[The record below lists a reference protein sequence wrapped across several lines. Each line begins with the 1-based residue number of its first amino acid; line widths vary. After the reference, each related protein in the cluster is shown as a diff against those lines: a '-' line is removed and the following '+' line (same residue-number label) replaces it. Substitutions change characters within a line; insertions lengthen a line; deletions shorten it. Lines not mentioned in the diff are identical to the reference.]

1 MVISTVICITLILV
15 NNQAQLPEIKISL
28 FYLIALGI
36 ILFLTIIVIKNYY
49 KNKINLPQG
58 PQADKIYEVREI
70 VGCLDCHRTRRES
83 CFVIVAQKFV
93 RLQTKELKQVG
104 KKIALYAWFENQ
116 FLKENEP
123 IIGKL
128 YKTGNNEDYN
138 TLGSSVVLKPLKEE

>member
-1 MVISTVICITLILV
+1 MWGSR
-15 NNQAQLPEIKISL
+15 
-28 FYLIALGI
+28 Y
-36 ILFLTIIVIKNYY
+36 
-49 KNKINLPQG
+49 
-58 PQADKIYEVREI
+58 
-70 VGCLDCHRTRRES
+70 
-83 CFVIVAQKFV
+83 QKFV